1 MTSGFTFFL
10 LNEGVAD
17 VSPGALSN
25 SEIWVTNIY
34 WDALCTT
41 LSAGAQKWKDMA
53 PSPQRIQACKWDSCM
68 NQLAWYML
76 SALMRNTGL

>member
-1 MTSGFTFFL
+1 MEKKTWVLVLSLSLTFCLTLGKLDDLWFYFL

-34 WDALCTT
+34 
-41 LSAGAQKWKDMA
+41 
-53 PSPQRIQACKWDSCM
+53 
-68 NQLAWYML
+68 
-76 SALMRNTGL
+76 